1 MRPQRHPPS
10 WSRPCGRCHLTGQRG
25 LCRRAKSVLA
35 GHSRPLEVPGTLR
48 GSIVGGREV
57 APHSRPYMASLQLD
71 EKHICGAVL
80 VRPRRVLT
88 AAHCEVA
95 WNLSDF
101 RVVLGAH
108 NLNTPEPTQQ
118 VFNITRA
125 VPYPLY
131 NAQQDIHDIQLLK
144 LHTSACRFLRS
155 PHAPAWPEP
164 RFTPRVTV
172 PRDGLGRDHG
182 PRRPLGHAA
191 GGHCGRPAP
200 GHLQRVLERGPHAG
214 HALRLHGHQGAPRRV
229 HGRLG
234 RPPLLPQPA
243 AGRGVLLLHGVR
255 EPPLPGRLH
264 PRVRLRVLDQGRAAA
279 LLTGRRGLPLNK
291 GSPGGTAPPTV
302 CPPGSPQLPSPCSA
316 ASHGSPAPWSIS
328 APRLRP

>member
-214 HALRLHGHQGAPRRV
+214 HALRLHGHQGAPR
-229 HGRLG
+229 
-234 RPPLLPQPA
+234 A
-243 AGRGVLLLHGVR
+243 T
-255 EPPLPGRLH
+255 
-264 PRVRLRVLDQGRAAA
+264 RAAPSSA
-279 LLTGRRGLPLNK
+279 AASCRAWCPSPPWCAGAPTSRTSTPACPPTCPGSGTCCSTTDGQA
-291 GSPGGTAPPTV
+291 GSP
-302 CPPGSPQLPSPCSA
+302 PQ
-316 ASHGSPAPWSIS
+316 
-328 APRLRP
+328 